1 MRQYEAALALALVAC
16 GSSSSPNAPVDG
28 APLAC
33 TNPPPGPSVCGMT
46 CGNGVVD
53 TCYVRGGESCA
64 WTAIT
69 EVCDGNATSC
79 ASLGYLGDG
88 NATCTGTCHWD
99 LGACLGCEVTST
111 VLECDA
117 LAKPGML
124 AASGDQLAFVADS
137 ATRYGHDGN
146 GALIQLGSSGVG
158 LQAAVAMPSGWIVI
172 GPDGGLAAL
181 DKSGVLGPFSG
192 GNNEPH
198 ATYAFAASTDRMI
211 EVWEAQIGNQSAV
224 TYRIADASG
233 AIVVQTLRLGTETI
247 TRPVGATSDGSSFF
261 VLALGQITRIAADG
275 SVLSASPYPANVYQV
290 GAFAWGTT
298 GGWFTGS
305 IVDNADFAQRFD
317 QTGAL
322 IGSRMTL
329 ADRPVGF
336 SVDGDDLLEGV
347 GSGTLPTL
355 RLDRITPAG
364 GVTQS
369 PELGVGFGI
378 SAVRFGPDLVA
389 EWNKSGTGIGTDAYL
404 ARIAF

>member
-1 MRQYEAALALALVAC
+1 MTKYGAAWMFALAAC
-16 GSSSSPNAPVDG
+16 GSPSSPNAPVDG
-28 APLAC
+28 TPLAC
-33 TNPPPGPSVCGMT
+33 TNPPPGPSACGMT

-53 TCYVRGGESCA
+53 TCYVRGGESCD

-69 EVCDGNATSC
+69 EVCDGNAASC
-79 ASLGYLGDG
+79 ASRGYLGDG
-88 NATCTGTCHWD
+88 NATCTGTCQWD

-117 LAKPGML
+117 LVKPGML

-146 GALIQLGSSGVG
+146 GALIQLGSSGAG
-158 LQAAVAMPSGWIVI
+158 LQAAFAIPSGWIVV
-172 GPDGGLAAL
+172 GPDGALATL
-181 DKSGVLGPFSG
+181 DKSGVVGPFSG
-192 GNNEPH
+192 GNNEPA

-211 EVWEAQIGNQSAV
+211 EVWEAQIGSQSAV
-224 TYRIADASG
+224 TYRIADASA

-247 TRPVGATSDGSSFF
+247 TTPVRATSDGSSFF

-275 SVLSASPYPANVYQV
+275 SVLSTSPYPANVYQV

-298 GGWFTGS
+298 GGWFAGALVGNT
-305 IVDNADFAQRFD
+305 DFAQRFD

-322 IGSRMTL
+322 IGSPMTL

-336 SVDGDDLLEGV
+336 SVDGDDLLESV
-347 GSGTLPTL
+347 GTGMPPRL

-369 PELGVGFGI
+369 PELGVGFGF
-378 SAVRFGPDLVA
+378 SAVRFGPDLVG
-389 EWNKSGTGIGTDAYL
+389 EWNKSGAGIGTDAYL